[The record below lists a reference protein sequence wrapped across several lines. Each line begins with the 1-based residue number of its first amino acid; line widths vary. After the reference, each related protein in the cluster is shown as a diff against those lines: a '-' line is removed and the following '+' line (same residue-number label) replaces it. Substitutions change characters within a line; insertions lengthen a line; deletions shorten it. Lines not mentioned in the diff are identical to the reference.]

1 MIQSFIIAKK
11 ELQLLTR
18 DKLTATVL
26 FALPF
31 AMILIL
37 GLLLGEGFGQKSD
50 DLMRISV
57 LNLDKGLG
65 LNNKSWAEHAIDD
78 IVSTPNIKVEIIQG
92 KELADDLVKTG
103 KRAAVIIFNPDFSER
118 VNECSFLSKGVN
130 PFHRDGI
137 YLEKLQVSIIKDNKQ
152 PATSAIIESVCQIAL
167 LRIVMPWMI
176 GKAFEKLGDP
186 EFIELLGKEVSL
198 PIPPSLRLLIPKDK
212 IPLGELLELA
222 SGKDI
227 DLAKNYREK
236 VGVGIQTALTGQFK
250 NYNLTGKSWASLTR
264 SINNPETVKTLTTF
278 QNEDGTGIL
287 KRGAIRYQILVP
299 SFTVMFAFSLILISG
314 WIFVAEKRQ
323 GTFNR
328 LLSTPVRTS
337 SILMGKFLPTIIIS
351 LLQIFFLLGLG
362 KLLLGLKIGLSTW
375 SLTDW
380 MIALIILPFA
390 TSFCVAASSLFIG
403 ILSKNETQLALLSS
417 VPVCLFAL
425 IGGCIFP
432 WEMMPD
438 NAKTLAFLTPQGWAL
453 DAFREIMPS
462 SFDTTTDFQLIWKSS
477 LVLSIMGFILL
488 SITWVTLG
496 KIRFGNS

>member
-1 MIQSFIIAKK
+1 
-11 ELQLLTR
+11 
-18 DKLTATVL
+18 
-26 FALPF
+26 
-31 AMILIL
+31 
-37 GLLLGEGFGQKSD
+37 
-50 DLMRISV
+50 
-57 LNLDKGLG
+57 
-65 LNNKSWAEHAIDD
+65 
-78 IVSTPNIKVEIIQG
+78 
-92 KELADDLVKTG
+92 
-103 KRAAVIIFNPDFSER
+103 
-118 VNECSFLSKGVN
+118 
-130 PFHRDGI
+130 
-137 YLEKLQVSIIKDNKQ
+137 
-152 PATSAIIESVCQIAL
+152 
-167 LRIVMPWMI
+167 MPWMI